1 MLIFLGLTATPVVM
15 LVASGQDFTR
25 DYDAVHGLCYSK
37 ELIDALPPETM
48 LKPVAHADAEDYV
61 DVHDV
66 CCCKKSCES
75 PWSLLPLTAKLK
87 EAALAVI
94 SMTADWQFQKGDIEC
109 FWDNP

>member
-15 LVASGQDFTR
+15 LVSSGQDFTR

-66 CCCKKSCES
+66 CCCKKSCGS
-75 PWSLLPLTAKLK
+75 P
-87 EAALAVI
+87 
-94 SMTADWQFQKGDIEC
+94 
-109 FWDNP
+109 